1 MKLQTLLVCAVT
13 CWLAFLAQQGEGLF
27 FTSGATTGSLVIGG
41 STTAGGAN
49 AAVLFGGLIVAK
61 AVGLGV
67 LALLLVRYFT
77 QIKSNLYSLG
87 DDNCIGLI
95 EYDKSLISLFH
106 RRGGVIE
113 VVVGEGVVIVVD
125 TVEGVKP
132 ASLAMKVSMTLK
144 KMTLKSSSMKAR
156 WFFVS

>member
-1 MKLQTLLVCAVT
+1 MQPKTLLVCAVT

-67 LALLLVRYFT
+67 LALLLVRHFT
-77 QIKSNLYSLG
+77 QSRFYLYSLSH
-87 DDNCIGLI
+87 NKRVWLH
-95 EYDKSLISLFH
+95 KS
-106 RRGGVIE
+106 
-113 VVVGEGVVIVVD
+113 
-125 TVEGVKP
+125 
-132 ASLAMKVSMTLK
+132 
-144 KMTLKSSSMKAR
+144 
-156 WFFVS
+156 

>member
-77 QIKSNLYSLG
+77 QIKFNLYSHTF
-87 DDNCIGLI
+87 IRLI

-132 ASLAMKVSMTLK
+132 DFLAMKVSMTLK

-156 WFFVS
+156 WFFGS

>member
-1 MKLQTLLVCAVT
+1 MKPQTLLVCAVT

-77 QIKSNLYSLG
+77 QSRFNLYSL
-87 DDNCIGLI
+87 DDNNWYIQSI
-95 EYDKSLISLFH
+95 QYDTS
-106 RRGGVIE
+106 
-113 VVVGEGVVIVVD
+113 
-125 TVEGVKP
+125 
-132 ASLAMKVSMTLK
+132 
-144 KMTLKSSSMKAR
+144 
-156 WFFVS
+156 

>member
-1 MKLQTLLVCAVT
+1 MKPQTLLVCAVT

-77 QIKSNLYSLG
+77 QTRFILYSLG
-87 DDNCIGLI
+87 DNKSFTII
-95 EYDKSLISLFH
+95 EHDKH
-106 RRGGVIE
+106 
-113 VVVGEGVVIVVD
+113 
-125 TVEGVKP
+125 
-132 ASLAMKVSMTLK
+132 
-144 KMTLKSSSMKAR
+144 LKS
-156 WFFVS
+156 

>member
-1 MKLQTLLVCAVT
+1 MKPQTILVCAVT

-27 FTSGATTGSLVIGG
+27 FTDGGTTGSLIIGG
-41 STTAGGAN
+41 STTAGSAN

-77 QIKSNLYSLG
+77 QVKFNLYYKF
-87 DDNCIGLI
+87 IRLI

-132 ASLAMKVSMTLK
+132 AFLAMKVSMTLK
-144 KMTLKSSSMKAR
+144 KMTSK
-156 WFFVS
+156 